1 VVSGRPGFVG
11 GLKIRSLDKKM
22 LRELWRLRGQLL
34 SIGLVV
40 ATAVMMLV
48 TMRGTYEAL
57 ETSRADYYR
66 DYALG
71 DVWSALEQAPETL
84 RQRISGI
91 PGVAAV
97 ETRVTTYA
105 TLDLPWLDAPG
116 QGLFISVPETG
127 RADVDD
133 VHIREGR
140 YVRAG
145 RATEVMVNENF
156 FRANDL
162 AIGDTVTA
170 VLNGVRRSMTIVA
183 SVISPAQS
191 YAVPPGALYPDDER
205 YGVFWMSRAV
215 LGPNMEA
222 EDAFN
227 EVALRLS
234 RGASETAVIRE
245 LDRVLDPYG
254 GLGAYGRADQ
264 LSWKILNDEI
274 RQNRSMGTAFPV
286 VFLGVAAFLLNIVL
300 SRLIATQRTE
310 IGALKAIGYSNREIG
325 VHFLSYSVVAVGVG
339 TLLGALGGVWA
350 GDAII
355 GLYDEYFNFPSLEHR
370 LSWTLVLI
378 GGGVSFVAAVIGG
391 GGAVR
396 KATSLPPA
404 EAMRPE
410 PPDRFK
416 PGWLERLGV
425 GQLLSTGGRL
435 ILRNLERRPVRA
447 LMSSLGVAFSVAI
460 LVIGLFMFDGMGL
473 MLDLQF
479 QVAQR
484 EDLTVAFNRDLGPDV
499 RYDLARVPGV
509 TRVEPFQMV
518 PVRLRAGHRERE
530 LAITGLEP
538 DSRLRQ
544 IVSEDGYV
552 HPLPLEGLVLSKVL
566 ADRLEVGRGDT
577 LLVEAL
583 TGLRRTEP
591 IPIADVVSDLLGA
604 SAYMSQDALR
614 RLTREGPRASG
625 AYLLTDGERL
635 DEVNQELKRAPAVA
649 SVASPATMLASFESQ
664 LEDSLYVS
672 IFFIVGFASIISVAV
687 IYNGTRIAL
696 SERGREL
703 ASLRVLGFTKQEVA
717 TLLFGEQAVITLAAI
732 PVGWAL
738 GYALSLLL
746 VISLNSETY
755 RIPVVMSA
763 RMYFWTSA
771 ITVVAATASG
781 WLVRRRLHRMDLIAV
796 LKTRE

>member
-1 VVSGRPGFVG
+1 VVRRAWGRLPNV
-11 GLKIRSLDKKM
+11 RALDRKM
-22 LRELWRLRGQLL
+22 IRELWRLRGQLF
-34 SIGLVV
+34 SIGIVV
-40 ATAVMMLV
+40 AAAVTMLV

-57 ETSRADYYR
+57 LSGRADYYR
-66 DYALG
+66 DYKLG

-84 RQRISGI
+84 RDRIARI

-116 QGLFISVPETG
+116 QGLFVSVPPTG

-140 YVRAG
+140 YVRPG
-145 RATEVMVNENF
+145 RAAEVMVNENF

-162 AIGDTVTA
+162 EIGDTITA

-205 YGVFWMSRAV
+205 YGVFWMNRDV
-215 LGPNMEA
+215 LGPNLEA

-227 EVALRLS
+227 EVALRLG
-234 RGASETAVIRE
+234 RGANETAVIRE
-245 LDRVLDPYG
+245 LDRILDPYG

-264 LSWKILNDEI
+264 LSYKILNDEI
-274 RQNRSMGTAFPV
+274 NQNRTFGTAFPI
-286 VFLGVAAFLLNIVL
+286 VFLGVAAFLLNLVL

-310 IGALKAIGYSNREIG
+310 IGALKAIGYTNREIG
-325 VHFLSYSVVAVGVG
+325 FHYLSYSVVAVGLG
-339 TLLGALGGVWA
+339 TLLGAAGGVWL
-350 GDAII
+350 GDAMV
-355 GLYDEYFNFPSLEHR
+355 GLYDEYFNFPVLEHE

-378 GGGVSFVAAVIGG
+378 GGGISFVAAVIGG
-391 GGAVR
+391 GGSVR
-396 KATSLPPA
+396 RAAALPPA

-410 PPDRFK
+410 PPDRFR
-416 PGWLERLGV
+416 PGWMERAGV
-425 GQLLSTGGRL
+425 GRMLSTGGRL

-447 LMSSLGVAFSVAI
+447 AMSSLGVAFSVAI
-460 LVIGLFMFDGMGL
+460 LVIGMFMFDGMSL
-473 MLDLQF
+473 MLDVQF
-479 QVAQR
+479 GFAQR
-484 EDLTVAFNRDLGPDV
+484 EDLTVSFNRDLGGEV
-499 RYDLARVPGV
+499 RYDLARMPGV

-518 PVRLRAGHRERE
+518 PVRLRSGHRERE

-538 DSRLRQ
+538 GSRLRR
-544 IVSEDGYV
+544 IVSADRYV
-552 HPLPLEGLVLSKVL
+552 HPLPMEGLALSKVL
-566 ADRLEVGRGDT
+566 ADRLGVREGDT

-583 TGLRRTEP
+583 TGLRRTEQ
-591 IPIADVVSDLLGA
+591 IPVADVVDDLLGA
-604 SAYMSQDALR
+604 SAYMSVDALR

-625 AYLLTDGERL
+625 AFLLTDGARL
-635 DEVNQELKRAPAVA
+635 EDVNLELKQAPSVA

-672 IFFIVGFASIISVAV
+672 IFFIVGFASVISVAI

-703 ASLRVLGFTKQEVA
+703 ASLRVLGFTKKEVS
-717 TLLFGEQAVITLAAI
+717 TLLFGEQAVITIAAI
-732 PVGWAL
+732 PVGWVI
-738 GYALSLLL
+738 GYVLAWLL
-746 VISLNSETY
+746 VTSLNSETY
-755 RIPVVMSA
+755 RIPLVVSA
-763 RMYFWTSA
+763 QTYFWTTA
-771 ITVVAATASG
+771 ITLAAATASAM
-781 WLVRRRLHRMDLIAV
+781 LVRRRLSRMENEAWTV
-796 LKTRE
+796 RRRR